1 MFKNKE
7 FDSLI
12 EVLSNLTHSNLAELW
27 KIQYEEIKKYDL
39 DKNMKE
45 FISIYTNL

>member
-1 MFKNKE
+1 MYNKD

-12 EVLSNLTHSNLAELW
+12 EVLSNLTHSKLAELW
-27 KIQYEEIKKYDL
+27 KNQYEEIKKYDL